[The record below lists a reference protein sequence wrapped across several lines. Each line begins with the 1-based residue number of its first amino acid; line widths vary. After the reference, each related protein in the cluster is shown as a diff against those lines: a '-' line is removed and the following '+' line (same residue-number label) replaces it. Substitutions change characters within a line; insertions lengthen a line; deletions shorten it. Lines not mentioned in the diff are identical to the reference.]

1 MLFLVYINDL
11 HSCINHSTV
20 RHFADDTNLLY
31 ATNKNKPRNRN
42 VVRNLNK
49 DLKSLNHWLL
59 ANKISLNSTKTELI
73 IFRNKRTKITNLDIR
88 LNGTKLNP
96 LNEIKYVGITF
107 DEHLTFSNHISLLN
121 AKLKRANNLIAISRH
136 YLSKE
141 LLLQIYYGQFYS
153 HLTYGC
159 QLWGQ
164 DPNRIKQTFTLQ
176 KKCIRLMTFS
186 HYLAHTDPLFKEL
199 NILKLYDMITFH
211 NIIFT
216 HNTLNKKSPNIF
228 NSYFK
233 NKLTSHHHYTI
244 NNLNT
249 QYCIPKGSLDIPN
262 VNTTSGEKSIRNICS
277 KEWNL
282 ILRELSIKYFND
294 YENCELWLQNLKIN
308 KLKFMLKQHFL

>member
-1 MLFLVYINDL
+1 M
-11 HSCINHSTV
+11 
-20 RHFADDTNLLY
+20 
-31 ATNKNKPRNRN
+31 KQ
-42 VVRNLNK
+42 
-49 DLKSLNHWLL
+49 
-59 ANKISLNSTKTELI
+59 
-73 IFRNKRTKITNLDIR
+73 
-88 LNGTKLNP
+88 
-96 LNEIKYVGITF
+96 
-107 DEHLTFSNHISLLN
+107 
-121 AKLKRANNLIAISRH
+121 ANNLIAISRH

-199 NILKLYDMITFH
+199 NILKLYDMIRFH

-233 NKLTSHHHYTI
+233 NKLTLHHHYTI

-262 VNTTSGEKSIRNICS
+262 VNTTSGEKSIKYICS

-282 ILRELSIKYFND
+282 ILRELSIKHFND
-294 YENCELWLQNLKIN
+294 YENCELWLQNLKID
-308 KLKFMLKQHFL
+308 KLKSMLKQHFLEKY